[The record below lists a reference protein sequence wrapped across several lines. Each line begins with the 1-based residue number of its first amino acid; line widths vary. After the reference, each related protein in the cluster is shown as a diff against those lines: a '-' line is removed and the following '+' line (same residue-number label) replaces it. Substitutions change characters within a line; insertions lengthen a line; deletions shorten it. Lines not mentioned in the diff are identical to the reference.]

1 MLENNDFCFVCG
13 IKNPFGLRVK
23 PQIIDGGETV
33 TIECTPPS
41 HLQGWTDVLHGGII
55 STLLDEA
62 ITYVGIATFGKPAV
76 TAQLDVRFRNPSPTG
91 VKLTVSA
98 KRTKASR
105 RLVFAEAAVTLPDG
119 TLIATA
125 NGKVFCY
132 SRGVR

>member
-13 IKNPFGLRVK
+13 IKNPFGLQVK
-23 PQIIDGGETV
+23 PQINDGGETV

-41 HLQGWTDVLHGGII
+41 HLQGWADVLHGGII

-105 RLVFAEAAVTLPDG
+105 RLVLAEATVTLPDG

-125 NGKVFCY
+125 NGKVFRY

>member
-13 IKNPFGLRVK
+13 IKNPFGLQVK
-23 PQIIDGGETV
+23 PQISDGGETV

-41 HLQGWTDVLHGGII
+41 HLQGWADVLHGGII

-62 ITYVGIATFGKPAV
+62 ITHVGIATFGKPAV

-105 RLVFAEAAVTLPDG
+105 RLVLAEATVTLPDG

-125 NGKVFCY
+125 NGKVFRY

>member
-1 MLENNDFCFVCG
+1 M
-13 IKNPFGLRVK
+13 
-23 PQIIDGGETV
+23 

-41 HLQGWTDVLHGGII
+41 HLQGWADVLHGGIL

-98 KRTKASR
+98 KRIKTSR
-105 RLVFAEAAVTLPDG
+105 RLVLAEAAVTLTDG

-125 NGKVFCY
+125 SGKVMLI
-132 SRGVR
+132 GE

>member
-13 IKNPFGLRVK
+13 TKNPFGLQVK
-23 PQIIDGGETV
+23 PQISEGGETV

-41 HLQGWTDVLHGGII
+41 HLQGWADVLHGGIL

-98 KRTKASR
+98 KRIKTSR
-105 RLVFAEAAVTLPDG
+105 RLVLAEAAVTLTDG

-125 NGKVFCY
+125 SGKVMLI
-132 SRGVR
+132 GE

>member
-13 IKNPFGLRVK
+13 IKNPFGLQVK
-23 PQIIDGGETV
+23 PQISDGGETV

-41 HLQGWTDVLHGGII
+41 HLQGWADVLHGGII

-62 ITYVGIATFGKPAV
+62 ITHVGIATFGKPAV
-76 TAQLDVRFRNPSPTG
+76 TAQLEVRFRNPSPTG

-105 RLVFAEAAVTLPDG
+105 RLVLAEATVTLPDG

-125 NGKVFCY
+125 NGKVFRY
-132 SRGVR
+132 SRGV

>member
-13 IKNPFGLRVK
+13 MKNPFGLRVK
-23 PQIIDGGETV
+23 PQISEDGDTV

-41 HLQGWTDVLHGGII
+41 HLQGWADVLHGGIL

-62 ITYVGIATFGKPAV
+62 ITHVGIATLGRPAV
-76 TAQLDVRFRNPSPTG
+76 TAQLDVRFRSPSPTG

-105 RLVFAEAAVTLPDG
+105 RLVLAEAAVRLPDG
-119 TLIATA
+119 TLVATA
-125 NGKVFCY
+125 NGKVML
-132 SRGVR
+132 RGNE

>member
-13 IKNPFGLRVK
+13 IKNPFGLQVK
-23 PQIIDGGETV
+23 PQISDGGETV

-41 HLQGWTDVLHGGII
+41 HLQGWADVLHGGII

-62 ITYVGIATFGKPAV
+62 ITHVGIATFGKPAV

-105 RLVFAEAAVTLPDG
+105 RLVLAEATVTLPDG

-125 NGKVFCY
+125 NGKVFRY
-132 SRGVR
+132 SRGV